1 MKLPIK
7 TEIDVKEFATLLAR
21 QSGVEQ
27 SAFFNTFFQE
37 VRKGCETDYLTN
49 SQLQAIG
56 GKLSMDAMQSLEIM
70 FFTEED

>member
-1 MKLPIK
+1 MKISIK
-7 TEIDVKEFATLLAR
+7 TEIDVKEFAALLGR
-21 QSGVEQ
+21 SSDVEQ

-37 VRKGCETDYLTN
+37 VRNSCKTDYGTN
-49 SQLQAIG
+49 LQLQAIG